1 MDAFWNYLRE
11 LNMASMMLRVVLA
24 MLIGGFVGFD
34 RERKHRP
41 AGFRTYMLICLGAAS
56 TQILSQYLDLM
67 LTTRWADALAAVG
80 KPTDTARIGA
90 QVVTGIGFIATG
102 TVLVTER
109 HEVKG
114 LTTAACLWT
123 SACMGLAIGAGFY
136 EAVLVGFALVVLVMK
151 LIPLVE
157 RPFLSRSMNMNLY
170 VEMDNIEN
178 VGEVVSFLRAGRIK
192 VFDVELGKIEHN
204 GVTNIK
210 GLFNIRLPHHYPHTE
225 LLASVALLDGIV
237 AIEEV

>member
-1 MDAFWNYLRE
+1 MEQVWTSLRE
-11 LNMASMMLRVVLA
+11 LNFASMMLRVLLAVL
-24 MLIGGFVGFD
+24 MGGFIGLD

-56 TQILSQYLDLM
+56 AQILSQYLDLM
-67 LTTRWADALAAVG
+67 LTTRWASDLAQVG
-80 KPTDTARIGA
+80 KPTDVGRIGA

-102 TVLVTER
+102 TILVTER

-114 LTTAACLWT
+114 LTTAACLWA

-136 EAVLVGFALVVLVMK
+136 EGVIIGFALTVLVMK
-151 LIPLVE
+151 LVPLLE
-157 RPFLSRSMNMNLY
+157 EPFLSRSLNMNLY

-178 VGEVVSFLRAGRIK
+178 VGEVVSYLRAGRIQ

-204 GVTNIK
+204 GETHIK
-210 GLFNIRLPHHYPHTE
+210 GLFNIRLPHRFPHAE
-225 LLASVALLDGIV
+225 LLASIALLDGIV